1 MHNAFEVVKLND
13 LNQLRGRDAERVR
26 PPVQA
31 CAQQN
36 RPAFAGDSDVDA
48 CPRRRNETAFNNG
61 MAIGHQRSSSE
72 VLARQLN
79 DAKTFRLLTLPFD
92 LPPVQIMVHTIRAS
106 QAIWASTG
114 HDVREESLTY

>member
-1 MHNAFEVVKLND
+1 MPADQGKHVAIFVPGARRL
-13 LNQLRGRDAERVR
+13 
-26 PPVQA
+26 VQE
-31 CAQQN
+31 QN

-92 LPPVQIMVHTIRAS
+92 LPPVQIMVHTHSRFASDMGINWLRDTLVTMFAKRA
-106 QAIWASTG
+106 
-114 HDVREESLTY
+114 